1 MIHGLGLKVGF
12 IGPVNRCD
20 VLANI
25 VIAKQREGNDP
36 RCENTLFWTHPEYQS
51 VIYKPFKEVDPNEFI
66 DICTFID

>member
-36 RCENTLFWTHPEYQS
+36 RCENTLFCLN
-51 VIYKPFKEVDPNEFI
+51 NEG
-66 DICTFID
+66 ICVVY